1 MRYFLMTSL
10 MLLTMLGCGSN
21 DASSTGG
28 NEVDVDRTTYPEG
41 PYGSAEGSVIKN
53 HEMINTDG
61 APYSLMDN
69 IFSDEEASLVLLTTG
84 AEWCTACI
92 EEQPILEA
100 FYNEYKNDGLRIVE
114 VLFEDI
120 NFEPADSENA
130 QNWKTANNVSYDVVA
145 DPDFSFEI
153 YQDRSLTPLVM
164 LVEVNTMIIL
174 KMTSGFD
181 ETLFEALVRSRI

>member
-1 MRYFLMTSL
+1 M
-10 MLLTMLGCGSN
+10 
-21 DASSTGG
+21 
-28 NEVDVDRTTYPEG
+28 
-41 PYGSAEGSVIKN
+41 
-53 HEMINTDG
+53 
-61 APYSLMDN
+61 
-69 IFSDEEASLVLLTTG
+69 LTTG

-120 NFEPADSENA
+120 NYEPADSENA

-181 ETLFEALVRSRI
+181 ETLFEALVRSKFNEYLIAAERQNSSRRAVENLRHCQFNRIFIASRRQFAEPLSGRQWYFRQTGSDRRLPTH